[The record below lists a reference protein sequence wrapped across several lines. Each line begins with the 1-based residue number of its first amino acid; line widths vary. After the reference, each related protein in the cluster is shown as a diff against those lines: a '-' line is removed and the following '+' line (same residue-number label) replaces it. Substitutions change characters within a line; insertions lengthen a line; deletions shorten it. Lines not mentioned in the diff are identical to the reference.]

1 MDINH
6 LITYCTVIEAGSISR
21 AAKELYVTQPAI
33 SQKIQELE
41 EYYQVQLLERTNR
54 GIKPNET
61 GLFLYSE
68 AQKVLSLMA
77 NIQRELDQIRN
88 PSEEISVGASSTIGN
103 FALPCTMLAFRKRY
117 PGYNVSI
124 NIDNSEN
131 QINKIIGH
139 RLEIA
144 LVEGPLKPKVIQQ
157 LANEGIAVSKIARTK
172 LILIAKCDG
181 KYRDINR
188 LSLREL
194 IEAPFITREVGSGI
208 RATIENV
215 LTKNAVSINEFKTL
229 HELNTISS
237 IISAVT
243 SDIGVALLPVM
254 ALRKELRY
262 KIVKPIRIE
271 GFIFHHDLIMLY
283 QINSK
288 KKSHKAFV
296 ELINSEERGFC

>member
-1 MDINH
+1 MDISH
-6 LITYCTVIEAGSISR
+6 LSTYCTVIEAGSISR

-41 EYYQVQLLERTNR
+41 EFYQVQLLDRTNR
-54 GIKPNET
+54 GIKPTET

-77 NIQRELDQIRN
+77 NIQRELEEIRN
-88 PSEEISVGASSTIGN
+88 PSEEILVGASSTIGN

-124 NIDNSEN
+124 NIDNSET

-139 RLEIA
+139 RIEIA
-144 LVEGPLKPKVIQQ
+144 LVEGPIKPKVIQQ
-157 LANEGIAVSKIARTK
+157 LSNEGITVNRIAQTK
-172 LILIAKCDG
+172 LILIAKHDG
-181 KYRDINR
+181 KYKGISN
-188 LSLREL
+188 LSIEEL
-194 IEAPFITREVGSGI
+194 IDIPFITREAGSGI

-215 LTKNAVSINEFKTL
+215 FAKNSISINDFKTL

-237 IISAVT
+237 ILSAVT

-262 KIVKPIRIE
+262 KIVKPVRIE
-271 GFIFHHDLIMLY
+271 GLLFHHDLSLLY
-283 QINSK
+283 QVNYK
-288 KKSHKAFV
+288 KKSYKAFV
-296 ELINSEERGFC
+296 EIINSKDRGFC